1 MFTNHGLYPQ
11 IWKNDYGEVLLSTSR
26 NILTK
31 LQENMT
37 KLEGEIGGETTDL
50 EQLKYVL
57 NVIAEV
63 IAMTQDVE
71 LEMMDINERYR
82 TLKRYNIEVPYLRTH
97 CSTLSNTLIHSLTQS
112 VTLYI
117 V

>member
-1 MFTNHGLYPQ
+1 
-11 IWKNDYGEVLLSTSR
+11 
-26 NILTK
+26 
-31 LQENMT
+31 MT

-82 TLKRYNIEVPYLRTH
+82 TLKRYNIEVGYRLTQYKIQL
-97 CSTLSNTLIHSLTQS
+97 STLCPLSDTLRQ
-112 VTLYI
+112 TL
-117 V
+117 